1 MCGQFSPS
9 EAVHWKGALP
19 ELIGLSFNSAVLS
32 QGYGH
37 VIAVLSD
44 VAQTQC
50 QLWKTCKNQVLF
62 SMYFF
67 LPLYYPVSG
76 KNRLLRGANLVLIAL
91 AHRG

>member
-67 LPLYYPVSG
+67 CHCIIQSREKTDCSG
-76 KNRLLRGANLVLIAL
+76 VLIWF
-91 AHRG
+91 